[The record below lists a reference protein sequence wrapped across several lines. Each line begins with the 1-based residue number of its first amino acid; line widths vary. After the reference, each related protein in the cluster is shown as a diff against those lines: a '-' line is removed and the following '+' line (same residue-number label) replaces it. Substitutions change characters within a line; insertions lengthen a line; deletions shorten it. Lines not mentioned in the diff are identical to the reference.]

1 MKHRMRIRRWSPDRQ
16 DACAIFPFHGPTNHP
31 GLSNGAPNPFSFH
44 YSKWYAGLALFR
56 DQGVARL
63 EGILP

>member
-1 MKHRMRIRRWSPDRQ
+1 M
-16 DACAIFPFHGPTNHP
+16 AI
-31 GLSNGAPNPFSFH
+31 SVH
-44 YSKWYAGLALFR
+44 YCKWYAAIALFR